1 MEFIFTIHAELRIN
15 KRRLTKEEVIDT
27 IRHPDLTLKRH
38 EKYYSQKN
46 LGRGKIE
53 VVHEKTEK
61 YIKIITVYW
70 L

>member
-1 MEFIFTIHAELRIN
+1 MEFIFTIHAGLRIN
-15 KRRLTKEEVIDT
+15 KRGLTNEEVIEA
-27 IRHPDLTLKRH
+27 IKRPDLTLKRH

-53 VVHEKTEK
+53 VVYEKTEK